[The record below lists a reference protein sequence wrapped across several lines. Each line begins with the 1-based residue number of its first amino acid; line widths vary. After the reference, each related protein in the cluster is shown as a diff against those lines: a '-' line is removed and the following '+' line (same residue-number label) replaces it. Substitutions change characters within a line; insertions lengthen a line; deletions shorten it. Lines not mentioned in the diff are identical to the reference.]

1 MLRKKELY
9 LPWKIIFPSLKRF
22 QMRKH
27 VILLA
32 LAIVGGV
39 GCTQDSLNTDF
50 YTSTM
55 AEPARRI
62 SGIPEYQAVM
72 LSPEDSYPAPGVVS
86 LRSSTCTNKYVL
98 QIKRI
103 SNYTVQFPL
112 RVFTKDADD
121 EGFSAVYNTIQ
132 YHTIPTDTFATFLL
146 FDGTDEIC
154 FDSTDNIAFLQ
165 PFYFGEDIEF
175 EVRLFNASSNTATN
189 AQTIEWLQG
198 ERYYFT
204 MYPDWSGNCDNLMPA
219 YCCEYF
225 LSANEVATTNGGTMW
240 FRSIWDNDWI
250 DLVVPPEDTD
260 FYTSERCGPIGV
272 SWETADHLNKQGS
285 GSANFECDNTL
296 ISWIISNGGLNHGVI
311 FAPDGRY
318 CFLTY

>member
-1 MLRKKELY
+1 
-9 LPWKIIFPSLKRF
+9 
-22 QMRKH
+22 MRKY

-32 LAIVGGV
+32 LAIAGGG
-39 GCTQDSLNTDF
+39 GCTQDSLNSDF

-55 AEPARRI
+55 PEPARRI
-62 SGIPEYQAVM
+62 GGIPEYQAVM
-72 LSPEDSYPAPGVVS
+72 LSPEDSYPTPGSVS

-103 SNYTVQFPL
+103 SNYAVQFPL

-146 FDGTDEIC
+146 YDGTEEIC

-175 EVRLFNASSNTATN
+175 EVRLHNVSGNMSTTPETILWEAT
-189 AQTIEWLQG
+189 

-204 MYPDWSGNCDNLMPA
+204 LYPIASGSCQNPMPD

-260 FYTSERCGPIGV
+260 YYTSERCGPIGV
-272 SWETADHLNKQGS
+272 SWETADHLNTQGV
-285 GSANFECDNTL
+285 GSANFECDDTP
-296 ISWIISNGGLNHGVI
+296 IDWIISNGGLYHGVI
-311 FAPDGRY
+311 FAPDGRH